1 MSENKE
7 SNSPKV
13 IVSGMRPTGLLH
25 LGHYFGVLQNW
36 KKLQSDYDCYFF
48 VADWHS
54 LTTEY
59 DNTEIVRNSIKEMVV
74 DWLASGIDPNQVT
87 LFIQSKVPEH
97 AELHL
102 LLSMITPIGWLERVP
117 SYKDMKNELKHKD
130 LSTYGFLGY
139 PLLQTADVAL
149 YHANLVPV
157 GQDQVAHIEL
167 SREVLRRFNFLYS
180 EIFPEPQA
188 LLTKTPKVPG
198 LDGRKM
204 SKSYNNSIYLSDSA
218 EAVEKKIK
226 QCLTD
231 PARQRKT
238 DKGNPEKCTVFDYHK
253 QVTPSEKRE
262 EIIEACQNATI
273 GCVDCKKILGQNLND
288 HLGEFREK
296 RNQIIQDMDIV
307 DDVMNQ
313 GAIKAGQI
321 AKENLSQTKEVMG
334 INI

>member
-1 MSENKE
+1 METKSESKIA
-7 SNSPKV
+7 KT

-25 LGHYFGVLQNW
+25 LGHYFGVLKNW
-36 KKLQSDYDCYFF
+36 KDLQADYDCYFF

-59 DNTEIVRNSIKEMVV
+59 DNTEIVRNSLKEMVV

-87 LFIQSKVPEH
+87 LFVQSQVPEH

-102 LLSMITPIGWLERVP
+102 LFSMITPLGWLERVP
-117 SYKDMKNELKHKD
+117 SYKDLKKELKHKD

-149 YHANLVPV
+149 YQADLVPV

-167 SREVLRRFNFLYS
+167 SREVIRRFNYLYS
-180 EIFPEPQA
+180 EIFPEPQP

-204 SKSYNNSIYLSDSA
+204 SKSYHNSIYISDPTESI
-218 EAVEKKIK
+218 EKKIK

-231 PARQRKT
+231 PARQRRT
-238 DKGNPEKCTVFDYHK
+238 DPGNPDVCTVFDYHQ
-253 QVTPSEKRE
+253 QVTPVEKQE
-262 EIIEACQNATI
+262 EIKSACRSAEM
-273 GCVDCKKILGQNLND
+273 GCVDCKKILTKNLID

-296 RNQIIQDMDIV
+296 REQLIQDSDFIN
-307 DDVMNQ
+307 DVMNQ
-313 GAIKAGQI
+313 GGIKAGQV
-321 AKENLSQTKEVMG
+321 AKENLAKAKDVMG